1 MNLHQ
6 IDLNLLI
13 TLKHLL
19 EEKHVS
25 NTALQLS
32 ISQPTV
38 SRSLNRLRKLF
49 NDLLLVKT
57 ANGYELTPKAQS
69 IKLELNTVLTGLEGL
84 LKGKDF
90 DPATSN
96 KMVRLFGLS
105 PQMEF
110 IAPQLL
116 KYVREHAPNLVVE
129 IDTIPQPH
137 FSALHAGD
145 CHFALTCH
153 IPHVIDQNLY
163 CMPLLRRDFCL
174 VMSSRHPLAQKP
186 LKVDNL
192 RHCQFGQISLQGDKQ
207 LSIGSGFQVEDDST
221 FRVSTP
227 VRLTNFS
234 CAAGIAEAT
243 DIIFHLP
250 TRYAESI
257 CKQRDLVMREVP
269 DSLTTQHKELKLYWH
284 KRFHNDPMCIW
295 IRTVLKNIAKNTP
308 Q

>member
-69 IKLELNTVLTGLEGL
+69 IKLELNTVLSSLEDL
-84 LKGKDF
+84 IKGKDF

-96 KMVRLFGLS
+96 NTVRLFGLS

-110 IAPQLL
+110 IAPLLL
-116 KYVREHAPNLVVE
+116 KHVREHAPNMIIEL
-129 IDTIPQPH
+129 DTIPQPH
-137 FSALHAGD
+137 FAALHAGD
-145 CHFALTCH
+145 CHFVLSCH
-153 IPHVIDQNLY
+153 TPQVIDQNLHS
-163 CMPLLRRDFCL
+163 MTLLQRDYCL
-174 VMSSRHPLAQKP
+174 VMSSNHPLAHQP
-186 LKVDNL
+186 LTMDNL
-192 RHCQFGQISLQGDKQ
+192 RQCQFGQISLQGDKQ
-207 LSIGSGFQVEDDST
+207 LSLEPNFQAQDGSHFSVA
-221 FRVSTP
+221 TP

-250 TRYAESI
+250 KRYAESI
-257 CKQRDLVMREVP
+257 CVQRELVMRQVP
-269 DSLTTQHKELKLYWH
+269 KPLIHDNTELKLYWH
-284 KRFHNDPMCIW
+284 KRFHNDPMCSW
-295 IRTVLKNIAKNTP
+295 IRNALKTLTQNTK
-308 Q
+308 